1 MTAGGALSGADL
13 PSDDLPDVAPTLHAD
28 GLLLRPWRYD
38 DADQVVLL
46 AADPDSR
53 RWSPSLRTV
62 DDKAGAEAWIANRL
76 RRRTDWAVED
86 VGTGRLAAR
95 VGLHHHDPEEEVCE
109 IGYGVW
115 PEFRRRGVA
124 GRALEAAIA
133 YAYAPR
139 PTGLAR
145 HRVNL
150 QHFLGNVASCRVAWS
165 HGFAFEGVAR
175 GVVPDGHGGYES
187 MHLHAR
193 LADDPPGPIPRIV
206 PAEPVE
212 IAAGPYQLCVPDP
225 ATDAAAVARAHAD
238 PEIALFNPGPTDLDG
253 AVEWVARRADWTDG
267 AHASWLVRSAVGGEL
282 LGSVSVHAV
291 DAHDL
296 VAEIGY
302 WVTPPARRRGVAT
315 AAVSA
320 ATRFAFDA
328 LGLNRVSLLHA
339 VENEASHRLA
349 ERVGYRQ
356 EGVHRQSYRTGD
368 GVLRDEHSHARL
380 ASDPPPEPPA

>member
-1 MTAGGALSGADL
+1 MTQGGALTGADL
-13 PSDDLPDVAPTLHAD
+13 PSDDLPAVAPLLHAD

-38 DADQVVLL
+38 DADDVVVL
-46 AADPDSR
+46 AADADSR

-62 DDKAGAEAWIANRL
+62 DDKVDAEAWIANRL
-76 RRRTDWAVED
+76 QRRTDWAVED
-86 VGTGRLAAR
+86 VATGRVAAR

-115 PEFRRRGVA
+115 PHFRRRGIA
-124 GRALEAAIA
+124 GRALETVIA

-139 PTGLAR
+139 PTGLGR

-193 LADDPPGPIPRIV
+193 LADDPPGPITRIV

-212 IAAGPYQLCVPDP
+212 IAAGAYQLCVPDP
-225 ATDAAAVARAHAD
+225 AADAAAVARAHAD
-238 PEIALFNPGPTDLDG
+238 PEIALWNPGPTDLD
-253 AVEWVARRADWTDG
+253 AAIDWVARRADWTDG
-267 AHASWLVRSAVGGEL
+267 GHASWLVKSAVGGEL
-282 LGSVSVHAV
+282 LGSVSLHQIDAV
-291 DAHDL
+291 NL
-296 VAEIGY
+296 VAEVGY
-302 WVTPPARRRGVAT
+302 WVAPQARGQGVAT
-315 AAVSA
+315 AALSA
-320 ATRFAFDA
+320 ATRYAFDA
-328 LGLNRVSLLHA
+328 LGLNRVEILHA
-339 VENEASHRLA
+339 VENEGSHRLA
-349 ERVGYRQ
+349 ERVGYRL

-380 ASDPPPEPPA
+380 ASDTPPG